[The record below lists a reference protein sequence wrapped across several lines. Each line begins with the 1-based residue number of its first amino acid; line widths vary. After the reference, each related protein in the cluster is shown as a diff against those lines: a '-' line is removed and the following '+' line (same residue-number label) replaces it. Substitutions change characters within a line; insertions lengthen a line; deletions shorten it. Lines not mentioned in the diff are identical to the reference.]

1 MKAEGEQVERERRSV
16 GVGGNRRTEEQ
27 RQSKGIIHIHEN
39 IVRKHVS
46 SESILRKRKFFLCES
61 QASLRS

>member
-27 RQSKGIIHIHEN
+27 RQSKGIIYIHEN

-46 SESILRKRKFFLCES
+46 SESILRKKNVLPV
-61 QASLRS
+61 